1 VKLKNISRLI
11 TYMAEDKKQ
20 QEDRES
26 IESLINLLAKLA
38 ADKMYGPLDV
48 LGTAPDISIAL
59 SYLYTAIRYAITQSE
74 HEKGNYPIPTEDDI
88 NKFVAIANRNPEIMR
103 EIAIKALIRAEK
115 MKQPQQQTQQQSDR
129 KESKQVG

>member
-1 VKLKNISRLI
+1 
-11 TYMAEDKKQ
+11 MAEEKKQ
-20 QEDRES
+20 EGREF
-26 IESLINLLAKLA
+26 IESLINMLARLA

-59 SYLYTAIRYAITQSE
+59 SYLYTAIRYARTQ
-74 HEKGNYPIPTEDDI
+74 NYPIPTEDDI
-88 NKFVAIANRNPEIMR
+88 NKFVAIAKKNPEVMR

-115 MKQPQQQTQQQSDR
+115 MKQPQQQMQQQSDR